1 MTLRNHIRGS
11 PYHLES
17 FSFSEWGAYMQ
28 KKSNNLHLNTINR
41 NLLHNMHLLFEI
53 FENIKEGIMVTN
65 DKMEILFVNNA
76 FEFVTGFNKEEV
88 IGKGPKV
95 LQSGVHNREFYNQM
109 WTIIQIEGIWQGEIW
124 NKRKSGDI
132 YPEWLSIIEIRDDNG
147 LVTNYCGIFTDLSE
161 RKNVEKQLEKSTQ
174 IDSLTDVNNRH
185 SYLEKMNT
193 LLNSTSKIDSTQ
205 HAVFFLDLDR
215 FKQVN
220 DTLGHEFGDLLLVEV
235 ATRLKNLLNS
245 KDIVARYGGDEFVLT
260 LANIRH
266 PREAAQFAEDMIQE
280 IEKPVKVNNQ
290 EIFVSASIG
299 ISIYPHDGDT
309 TEELVNR
316 ADKAMNYAKQS
327 GRNRF
332 SFYFDE
338 LNTDANR
345 LILLDSE
352 IRKAIEN
359 REFVLYFQ
367 PKVDVKLNKIIGFEA
382 LVRWNSEKL
391 GFVSPAEFI
400 PYAEETGLIIPI
412 TEILIDEACAELMKL
427 RQAGYS
433 KLPIS
438 INIASIHFQQPNFF
452 ESIQKILERNNT
464 SAHNFE
470 IEVTERTIMNNDEET
485 VSKLVRLKEIGFKLS
500 IDDFGTGYS
509 SLGYLVR
516 FPVDYLKID
525 KSFIQH
531 IVLQSDKQAIV
542 DAIIQLA
549 HRLNMQVIAEGVE
562 SEQQVNQLSR
572 MGCDFIQ
579 GYYYSKPVPMEELIK
594 FLQIWEYGH
603 QGEIES

>member
-1 MTLRNHIRGS
+1 MREL
-11 PYHLES
+11 
-17 FSFSEWGAYMQ
+17 F
-28 KKSNNLHLNTINR
+28 NNLRLNIN
-41 NLLHNMHLLFEI
+41 NGNTLHTTSLLLKV
-53 FENIKEGIMVTN
+53 FENIQEGIMIT
-65 DKMEILFVNNA
+65 DAQMKILFVNNA
-76 FEFVTGFNKEEV
+76 FEFVTSYKKEEV
-88 IGKGPKV
+88 VGKGPKV
-95 LQSGVHNREFYNQM
+95 LQSGIHNREFYKEM
-109 WTIIQIEGIWQGEIW
+109 WAILSKEGNWQGEIW
-124 NKRKSGDI
+124 NKRKSGEI
-132 YPEWLSIIEIRDDNG
+132 YPEWLSIMEIKDENDN
-147 LVTNYCGIFTDLSE
+147 VTHYCGIFTDLSE
-161 RKNVEKQLEKSTQ
+161 RKRVEDQLEKRAHT
-174 IDSLTDVNNRH
+174 DSLTDVNNRF
-185 SYLEKMNT
+185 SYLQKMDL
-193 LLNSTSKIDSTQ
+193 LLNEDSKLNEAQ
-205 HAVFFLDLDR
+205 HAIFFLDLDR

-220 DTLGHEFGDLLLVEV
+220 DTLGHEIGDFLLVDV
-235 ATRLKNLLNS
+235 ANRLKRLLGA

-260 LANIRH
+260 LTNLRH
-266 PREAAQFAEDMIQE
+266 PREAAKFAEQIIQE
-280 IEKPVKVNNQ
+280 IEKPIKVNNQ
-290 EIFVSASIG
+290 EIFVSTSIG

-309 TEELVNR
+309 TEELLNR
-316 ADKAMNYAKQS
+316 ADKAMYYAKQS

-352 IRKAIEN
+352 IRKAIDN
-359 REFVLYFQ
+359 RDFELYFQ
-367 PKVDVKLNKIIGFEA
+367 PKVNVEENKIIGFEA

-412 TEILIDEACAELMKL
+412 SEIIIEKACEELAIL
-427 RQAGYS
+427 RKAGYS
-433 KLPIS
+433 KLPFS
-438 INIASIHFQQPNFF
+438 INISSIHFQQPNFL

-470 IEVTERTIMNNDEET
+470 IEVTERTVMNSDADT
-485 VSKLVRLKEIGFKLS
+485 ISKLVRLKQLGFKIS

-509 SLGYLVR
+509 SLSYLVR

-531 IVLQSDKQAIV
+531 IVNLADKQAIV
-542 DAIIQLA
+542 DAIIQMA

-562 SEQQVNQLSR
+562 SIQQLNQLSR

-579 GYYYSKPVPMEELIK
+579 GYYYSKPVPIEELIE
-594 FLQIWEYGH
+594 FLQFWEYEH

>member
-1 MTLRNHIRGS
+1 
-11 PYHLES
+11 
-17 FSFSEWGAYMQ
+17 MQ

-594 FLQIWEYGH
+594 FLQFWEYGH

>member
-1 MTLRNHIRGS
+1 
-11 PYHLES
+11 
-17 FSFSEWGAYMQ
+17 MQ

-412 TEILIDEACAELMKL
+412 TEILIDEACGELMKL

-594 FLQIWEYGH
+594 FLQFWEYGH

>member
-1 MTLRNHIRGS
+1 MREL
-11 PYHLES
+11 
-17 FSFSEWGAYMQ
+17 F
-28 KKSNNLHLNTINR
+28 NNLRLNINNG
-41 NLLHNMHLLFEI
+41 NLLHTTSLLLKV
-53 FENIKEGIMVTN
+53 FENIQEGIMIT
-65 DKMEILFVNNA
+65 DAQMKILFVNNA
-76 FEFVTGFNKEEV
+76 FEFVTGYKKEEV
-88 IGKGPKV
+88 VGKGPKV
-95 LQSGVHNREFYNQM
+95 LQSGIHNREFYNVM
-109 WTIIQIEGIWQGEIW
+109 WAIISKEGNWQGEIW
-124 NKRKSGDI
+124 NKRRSGEI
-132 YPEWLSIIEIRDDNG
+132 YPEWLSIMEIKDENDN
-147 LVTNYCGIFTDLSE
+147 VTNYCGIFTDLSE
-161 RKNVEKQLEKSTQ
+161 RKRVEDQLEKRAHT
-174 IDSLTDVNNRH
+174 DSLTDVNNRF
-185 SYLEKMNT
+185 SYLQKMDL
-193 LLNSTSKIDSTQ
+193 LLNEDSKLNEAQ
-205 HAVFFLDLDR
+205 HAIFFLDLDR

-220 DTLGHEFGDLLLVEV
+220 DTLGHEIGDFLLVDV
-235 ATRLKNLLNS
+235 ANRLKRLLGA

-260 LANIRH
+260 LTDLRH
-266 PREAAQFAEDMIQE
+266 PREAAKFAEQIIQE
-280 IEKPVKVNNQ
+280 IEKPIKVNNQ
-290 EIFVSASIG
+290 EIFVSTSIG

-309 TEELVNR
+309 TEELLNR
-316 ADKAMNYAKQS
+316 ADKAMYYAKQS

-352 IRKAIEN
+352 IRKAIDN
-359 REFVLYFQ
+359 RDFELYFQ
-367 PKVDVKLNKIIGFEA
+367 PKVNVEENKIIGFEA

-412 TEILIDEACAELMKL
+412 SEIIIEKACEELAIL
-427 RQAGYS
+427 RKAGYS
-433 KLPIS
+433 KLPFS
-438 INIASIHFQQPNFF
+438 INISSIHFQQPNFL

-470 IEVTERTIMNNDEET
+470 IEVTERTVMNSDADT
-485 VSKLVRLKEIGFKLS
+485 ISKLVRLKQLGFKIS

-509 SLGYLVR
+509 SLSYLVR

-531 IVLQSDKQAIV
+531 IVNLADKQAIV
-542 DAIIQLA
+542 DAIIQMA

-562 SEQQVNQLSR
+562 SIQQLNQLSR

-579 GYYYSKPVPMEELIK
+579 GYYYSKPVPIEELIE
-594 FLQIWEYGH
+594 FLQFWEYEH

>member
-1 MTLRNHIRGS
+1 MREIL
-11 PYHLES
+11 
-17 FSFSEWGAYMQ
+17 
-28 KKSNNLHLNTINR
+28 KNLQANINSG
-41 NLLHNMHLLFEI
+41 NLVQTTHLLLKV
-53 FENIKEGIMVTN
+53 FENIAEGIMVT
-65 DKMEILFVNNA
+65 DAKMQILFVNHA
-76 FEFVTGFNKEEV
+76 FEVVTGFKREEV
-88 IGKGPKV
+88 VGKGPQV
-95 LQSGVHNREFYNQM
+95 LQSGIHNREFYNGM
-109 WTIIQIEGIWQGEIW
+109 WEIIRSEGIWQGEIW

-132 YPEWLSIIEIRDDNG
+132 YPEWLSIVEIKNELG
-147 LVTNYCGIFTDLSE
+147 NVTNYCGIFMDLSE
-161 RKNVEKQLEKSTQ
+161 RKKVEQQLEKRAST
-174 IDSLTDVNNRH
+174 DSLTDVNNRF
-185 SYLEKMNT
+185 SYLNKMNT
-193 LLNSTSKIDSTQ
+193 LLAASNKQKEQQ
-205 HAVFFLDLDR
+205 HAIFFLDLDR

-220 DTLGHEFGDLLLVEV
+220 DTLGHAIGDLLLVEV
-235 ATRLKNLLNS
+235 ANRLKSLLNS

-260 LANIRH
+260 LTNIHH
-266 PREAAQFAEDMIQE
+266 PREAAKFAEEIIHE

-290 EIFVSASIG
+290 EIFISTSIG

-309 TEELVNR
+309 AEELVNR
-316 ADKAMNYAKQS
+316 ADKAMYYAKQS

-359 REFVLYFQ
+359 RNFTLYFQ
-367 PKVDVKLNKIIGFEA
+367 PKVDVKYNKIIGFEA

-391 GFVSPAEFI
+391 GYVSPAEFI

-412 TEILIDEACAELMKL
+412 SEIIIEKACEELGNL
-427 RQAGYS
+427 RDAGYS

-438 INIASIHFQQPNFF
+438 INISSIHFQQADFLD
-452 ESIQKILERNNT
+452 SIQKILVRNNT

-470 IEVTERTIMNNDEET
+470 IEVTERTVMNNDVDT
-485 VSKLVRLKEIGFKLS
+485 ISKLVRLKQLGFKIS

-509 SLGYLVR
+509 SLSYLVR

-531 IVLQSDKQAIV
+531 IVNLADKQAIV
-542 DAIIQLA
+542 DAIIQMA

-562 SEQQVNQLSR
+562 SSQQLNQLAT

-579 GYYYSKPVPMEELIK
+579 GYYYSKPVPLEELIE
-594 FLQIWEYGH
+594 FLQFWEYEH

>member
-1 MTLRNHIRGS
+1 
-11 PYHLES
+11 
-17 FSFSEWGAYMQ
+17 MQ

-412 TEILIDEACAELMKL
+412 TEILIDEACGELMKL